1 MGEGRQDDDGEYTN
15 DDDDEDATT
24 TSSFDK
30 NHDRGDHSQESENHL
45 SPSTPDTIRE
55 TQKIYSRKS
64 SELDQ
69 LDEFRRKKV

>member
-30 NHDRGDHSQESENHL
+30 NHDRGDHL